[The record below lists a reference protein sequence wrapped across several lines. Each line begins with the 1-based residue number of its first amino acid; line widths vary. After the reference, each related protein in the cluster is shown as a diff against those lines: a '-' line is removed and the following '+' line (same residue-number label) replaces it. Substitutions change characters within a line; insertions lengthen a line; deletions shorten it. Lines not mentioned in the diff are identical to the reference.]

1 MNVLDIILVIPL
13 IWFIYRGFTKGLIIE
28 FASLVGLI
36 LGIWAAINFSYFAAD
51 ILESYVDL
59 KQKYIS
65 IIAFIITFII
75 VVVLVYLIGKI
86 IEKFINLIALGF
98 LNKLFGAF
106 FGLLK
111 AAFILSIIILIINT
125 FDNNKNI
132 ITSKLRKGSILYKPI
147 ASLVPTIIPK
157 LNLEKLDENMKYIKP
172 DKLKEV

>member
-28 FASLVGLI
+28 FASLVGLV

-59 KQKYIS
+59 EQKYIS

-75 VVVLVYLIGKI
+75 VVILIYLIGKI
-86 IEKFINLIALGF
+86 LERFINLLALGF
-98 LNKLFGAF
+98 LNKLLGAF
-106 FGLLK
+106 FGLIK
-111 AAFILSIIILIINT
+111 AAFILSIIILIINS
-125 FDNNKNI
+125 FDKNKSI
-132 ITSKLRKGSILYKPI
+132 ITSKLREGSILYKPI

-157 LNLEKLDENMKYIKP
+157 LNLEKLDENLEYLGS